1 MRFLSEKKKVYLLL
15 TEAIL
20 TILTLIVGVF
30 LANKVEPDFLQTN
43 IFYQIATFFIIS
55 FVYFN
60 LSTINK
66 KLCIAAILMISKMI
80 INIIINFVLPNFTPI
95 IIFGLFLTHLLGLVV
110 AFLDVVFVIYFYK
123 GLSNLASVKTKNKVL
138 VQKWDKLLIANV
150 VVSIYNLIIYINGL
164 YGNSIIPVDNTAIT
178 LLLTLAVSIYT
189 IVLGILKIVYII
201 KTASALEYKNK

>member
-43 IFYQIATFFIIS
+43 IFYQIATFLIIS

-95 IIFGLFLTHLLGLVV
+95 IIFGFFLTHLLGLVV
-110 AFLDVVFVIYFYK
+110 AILDVIFVIYFYK

-138 VQKWDKLLIANV
+138 VQKWNKLLIANI

-164 YGNSIIPVDNTAIT
+164 YGNSIIPVDNTALT